1 MRLLSRKVS
10 RQRPAT
16 SGASKSVPRAAT
28 CPNRGAVGPQK
39 KSVDD
44 LGGRGIMISTWIA
57 KLPPDRI
64 VVRLLD

>member
-1 MRLLSRKVS
+1 
-10 RQRPAT
+10 
-16 SGASKSVPRAAT
+16 
-28 CPNRGAVGPQK
+28 
-39 KSVDD
+39 VDD